1 MSKLSTMELKD
12 VISISGMSGL
22 YKVVAQSK
30 SGFIVESI
38 ADGRRSPVSSTQKI
52 STLGDISI
60 FTTKDELPL
69 REVFLKIKQADGEK
83 PAVSS
88 KAGHDDLK
96 KYFKNI
102 VPDFDEQKVDPSD
115 IKKVVAWYELLHDK
129 VDFTKVESEGEN
141 EVLAS
146 AKQDQDKPMAKVH
159 EAHGPKASEHAKTTT
174 AKTRKKV

>member
-1 MSKLSTMELKD
+1 MELKD

-38 ADGRRSPVSSTQKI
+38 ADGKRSPVSSTQRI

-69 REVFLKIKQADGEK
+69 REVFLKIKETDGGK
-83 PAVSS
+83 PSVSS
-88 KAGHDDLK
+88 KAGSEELK

-102 VPDFDEQKVDPSD
+102 VPDFDEQKVYPSD
-115 IKKVVAWYELLHDK
+115 IKKVVTWYELLHDK

-141 EVLAS
+141 EMLAS
-146 AKQDQDKPMAKVH
+146 SKQEQDKPITKVR
-159 EAHGPKASEHAKTTT
+159 EAHGPKASDAKTTT
-174 AKTRKKV
+174 TKTRKKV

>member
-1 MSKLSTMELKD
+1 MELKD

-38 ADGRRSPVSSTQKI
+38 ADGKRSPVSSAQRI

-69 REVFLKIKQADGEK
+69 REVFLKIKQADGGK
-83 PAVSS
+83 ISVSA
-88 KAGHDDLK
+88 KAGNEELK

-102 VPDFDEQKVDPSD
+102 VPDFDEQKVYPSD
-115 IKKVVAWYELLHDK
+115 IK
-129 VDFTKVESEGEN
+129 
-141 EVLAS
+141 
-146 AKQDQDKPMAKVH
+146 
-159 EAHGPKASEHAKTTT
+159 
-174 AKTRKKV
+174 